1 MGIKNV
7 DTVNLNTLTNTGWYI
22 GVNDGTVTL
31 PSVDLFLCLVIKYNG
46 IVKQF
51 IIGLYGYGTVL
62 YQRYSSNNGTTWNT
76 PTKITF
82 TT

>member
-1 MGIKNV
+1 MNNDSKCILVKEKLSFLIDFFFGELNMN
-7 DTVNLNTLTNTGWYI
+7 DENLFKFGL
-22 GVNDGTVTL
+22 
-31 PSVDLFLCLVIKYNG
+31 S

-76 PTKITF
+76 ATKITF